1 MKKTNKIEQAARE
14 LEDVIRRQT
23 RPAPVGPETATRRVQ
38 RNFLGL
44 MRRGIELAGSLI
56 RDALR
61 GAATYYAGFDCAA
74 AILGDYYAMSQDG
87 DRKML
92 DDEQQ

>member
-23 RPAPVGPETATRRVQ
+23 RPAPVGPETAKRPVQ

-44 MRRGIELAGSLI
+44 MRQGIELTGSLI

-61 GAATYYAGFDCAA
+61 GSATFYAGFDCAA
-74 AILGDYYAMSQDG
+74 AILGDYHAMSEDG

-92 DDEQQ
+92 DDEQ